1 MLHIFIEKTLGG
13 KWETT
18 LVRFFTG
25 SSKILSG
32 NVRILTGLLMIYQ
45 DPVRNKDTCEKN
57 CESQG
62 LSPCIRQRH
71 GQALL
76 KIVSTTL

>member
-45 DPVRNKDTCEKN
+45 DPGT
-57 CESQG
+57 
-62 LSPCIRQRH
+62 
-71 GQALL
+71 A
-76 KIVSTTL
+76 